1 MRGALGRAA
10 PAAVSAQGENVNHK
24 LTGGIDAVVR
34 FSVAAILLTAW
45 AWPIWRLIWTH
56 DLAPGLVGLLAAVWL
71 LPGCLLLGLLLGIAP
86 RRWVYALTPLAGLV
100 GMLLGGFLL
109 GLVADALHAAALVK
123 PALGLWLG
131 CVLAWSI
138 VRVVQRRP
146 GALRSLVLALVA
158 VGALAAVFGLAAHDH
173 ADAGRSLGFAAG
185 WSLAPGAGLAA
196 AALLLI
202 AAWVSRC
209 RSEGALSRDQASAP
223 DSEACPTSAST

>member
-1 MRGALGRAA
+1 
-10 PAAVSAQGENVNHK
+10 VSAQGENVDHK
-24 LTGGIDAVVR
+24 LTGGTDAVVH

-56 DLAPGLVGLLAAVWL
+56 DIAPGLVGLLAAVWL
-71 LPGCLLLGLLLGIAP
+71 LPGCLLLGRLLGIAP

-109 GLVADALHAAALVK
+109 ALAADALHAAALLK

-131 CVLAWSI
+131 CLLAWSI
-138 VRVVQRRP
+138 VRAAQRRP
-146 GALRSLVLALVA
+146 GGLRFFILALVA

-173 ADAGRSLGFAAG
+173 AAAGRALGFAAG
-185 WSLAPGAGLAA
+185 WSLAPGAASTA

-202 AAWVSRC
+202 AVWVSRR
-209 RSEGALSRDQASAP
+209 RSEGALSRDQASPP
-223 DSEACPTSAST
+223 DPEACPTSAST